1 MENREDRIK
10 AIRSETARRLALPQR
25 GVEAVARLLAEGASV
40 AFISRYRKEMTGC
53 LDEVAVRMV
62 ETTLARVEELFDR
75 KDFVAAA
82 IENAGAMTD
91 SLRSRLDSATEA
103 VEVED
108 IYAPF
113 KPRRRTRATMARE
126 KGLEPLARIIMA
138 GNTVH
143 IHEAAQRFAYTDG
156 VADADEAISGA
167 SDIIAEW
174 ASESLRLRG
183 IARNTY
189 RRHAQLCCCV
199 AKGKEEDIMSSP
211 FAGYASFQKN
221 IRHVSSHQYLAIRRA
236 EREGFVKVRYILPDD
251 QAAAL
256 GKSLRQAFRPRGE
269 SREAAII
276 AGNAVDDAYA
286 RLLRPSLESEISASL
301 KEEADRVAV
310 GIFSENLRQ
319 LLLAPP
325 LKGLRILAIDP
336 GYRSGCKVVA
346 LDSQGNLLA
355 DTVVYPVAPRCDE
368 EGARTELQRLLAS
381 YGLEAVAL
389 GNGTAS
395 RETERFLRRS
405 GLIDGK
411 RIFVVSESG
420 ASVYSASEAAR
431 REMPDK
437 DVTVRGAVSIG
448 RRLIDPLAELVK
460 IDPGAIGV
468 GQYQHDVNQ
477 TLLKEALDFT
487 VTSCV
492 NAVGVDVNTA
502 SECLLSYVS
511 GIGEALASNI
521 VAYRTAHGAFP
532 SRKALLRVSRLG
544 EKAFQQAAGFLRVP
558 GAAEPLDNTGIH
570 PESYHVVEKIASCLG
585 VNAAELPGN
594 EALLN
599 KVDPARMA
607 AVGIGGEETIADI
620 VAELRKPGR
629 DPRLDD
635 SSGCFTPSVSEFGQL
650 SEGMVLPGMVENITA
665 FGAFVALG
673 LKERGLLHISRI
685 SKKRISSVS
694 DILKLGQQIEVRV
707 IDLDPSRGRI
717 SLELADL
724 K

>member
-143 IHEAAQRFAYTDG
+143 IHEAAERFAYTDG

-336 GYRSGCKVVA
+336 GYRSGCKVAA

-355 DTVVYPVAPRCDE
+355 DSVVYPVAPRCDE

-558 GAAEPLDNTGIH
+558 GASEPLDNTGIH

-594 EALLN
+594 EALLD

>member
-1 MENREDRIK
+1 
-10 AIRSETARRLALPQR
+10 
-25 GVEAVARLLAEGASV
+25 
-40 AFISRYRKEMTGC
+40 MTGC

-143 IHEAAQRFAYTDG
+143 IHEAAERFAYTDG

-336 GYRSGCKVVA
+336 GYRSGCKVAA

-355 DTVVYPVAPRCDE
+355 DSVVYPVAPRCDE

-558 GAAEPLDNTGIH
+558 GASEPLDNTGIH

>member
-143 IHEAAQRFAYTDG
+143 IHEAAERFAYTDG

-336 GYRSGCKVVA
+336 GYRSGCKVAA

-355 DTVVYPVAPRCDE
+355 DSVVYPVAPRCDE

-502 SECLLSYVS
+502 SVCLLSYVS

-558 GAAEPLDNTGIH
+558 GASEPLDNTGIH

>member
-143 IHEAAQRFAYTDG
+143 IHEAAERFAYTDG

-336 GYRSGCKVVA
+336 GYRSGCKVAA

-355 DTVVYPVAPRCDE
+355 DSVVYPVAPRCDE

-468 GQYQHDVNQ
+468 VQYQLDVNQ

-558 GAAEPLDNTGIH
+558 GASEPLDNTGIH

>member
-143 IHEAAQRFAYTDG
+143 IHEAAERFAYTDG

-336 GYRSGCKVVA
+336 GYRSGCKVAA

-355 DTVVYPVAPRCDE
+355 DSVVYPVAPRCDE

-558 GAAEPLDNTGIH
+558 GASEPLDNTGIH